1 MCERTC
7 ALLRLLAFLICF
19 PAMAVQALPPATPL
33 PGLPLSFESN
43 RGQAPAAYSYILHRG
58 GMQAMF
64 SQGGVDFRLP
74 GPRTGSNTVSTKATS
89 PLRFNLIGAS
99 PNTHPAGERPTRA
112 ESNYLLGADSSRWIA
127 HVPNY
132 SRVVYRGIY
141 PGVSLVFYGRDGEL
155 EQDFT
160 LAPLADPAVISFR
173 MAGAQRV
180 ELSPEGNLHIASAA
194 GSLVLRKPSA
204 YQEAGGK
211 AAHVDVSFLLAP
223 DGRVSFRV
231 GAYDR
236 SRPLVIDPVLT
247 FSTYLDGSTTDNIT
261 AVTTDGSGNIYLTG
275 FTTSTDFPTIKPLQP
290 APSGCASGGC
300 DFVFITK
307 LDPTGKTLI
316 YSTYLGG
323 GDQDFGGA
331 IAVDAQGDAI
341 VGGISSSLNF
351 PQAGSLPA
359 RSIRTNCYFLA
370 SLTPDGSAFNY
381 SGLIGGSQGQY
392 AANSGRVAVDA
403 AGNAYLAGIT
413 DDATFPITP
422 GTLAPTF
429 SGYPNSITFVMK
441 VAPSGQLLY
450 STVIPGNAAYTA
462 GDVFNNLFLPTAIS
476 VDASEQAIVAGS
488 GGVGLP
494 TTAGVVAP
502 NYPNATINVEDGE
515 AGFILQLNPTAS
527 GIDYATYIP
536 GTDLVGGMA
545 IDSKGNFYL
554 AGETAETNLPTSA
567 TAYQKTVTVGSEGEI
582 QSGYIIELNPQVT
595 SVLAA
600 TYLNGTNSSIN
611 QGTSLGAL
619 ALDSHNNVFVGGLTG
634 SADFPLQ
641 DPLTAEYEGSSVAA
655 AMVLAALPPDLSS
668 LSFGSYLSSADGIYP
683 GSLLAALTV
692 DASDNFIVAGTTYAN
707 DFPTT
712 AGSFQPSPPPPP
724 TPNTLNDHTFVAKIS
739 MSIPAPSVC
748 PSSWS
753 VNLGQVNALTTS
765 TVTLNITNCGNA
777 PLSINSITSSLA
789 TVTTAENCGAVAP
802 GAICP
807 ITLTFSPIDGT
818 GLSGTISLADNAAV
832 SPQVIT
838 MSGQGI
844 APKLNP
850 QFNPFPMG
858 HYLVGTQSPVYSLV
872 LGNQGNAPLTM
883 SSITITGNGFS
894 INQNGC
900 PGPVPSGSLCVVSLV
915 FAPTVPGA
923 ASGALTIASND
934 PIHPQFAIALS
945 GAGDSAY
952 DAPSISIVGPGNQ
965 VLQLTVSINNGP
977 VSLQVAGSNFYPA
990 SVVQFNGVP
999 QPTTFMTNSVIQV
1012 SLLASSLTALGEFP
1026 LTVVNPTPGGGA
1038 SPAVT
1043 MTTYQYLPLTTSA
1056 IASVPATK
1064 LIYAA
1069 IPSMSASNPNTVIP
1083 IDPSTG
1089 ATQTPIP
1096 VGNNPVLL
1104 AASSDGSYLFVANGG
1119 DSTVQRINLAT
1130 SRVEATFPFA
1140 PNVYCLQCEILT
1152 ATDLQTIPGAPQEVV
1167 LAQGHMAA
1175 LYNGSGL
1182 VNYVP
1187 STQILIAAPSF
1198 YSIAFAGN
1206 PLTLYAEPF
1215 TSVPN
1220 SFFNTA
1226 AITSSGL
1233 SYTPVSG
1240 SNSPPA
1246 GTGFQIVSDGTLLYT
1261 NTGQVWDPST
1271 QTQVGSFPIGDTYYD
1286 AGLVLDTGLGQIYAG
1301 GLGEPFVD
1309 LAITSYGVKSLAMQS
1324 TLGFPSINADELD
1337 SLIRWGNNGFAFF
1350 VPFVYSGAAGIYLTR
1365 SDGLTNQQLFNPVPS
1380 LISLSPTSANA
1391 GDPGVMLTVN
1401 GRNFLPASTVAWN
1414 GGALATTYISG
1425 AQLMASIPASDLATA
1440 GTADV
1445 TVTTPAPGGG
1455 TSSLQGFTVNP
1466 VAPAASLSG
1475 SSIEFGMVT
1484 QGTASAP
1491 QPVTLTNSGNAA
1503 LVISSIAAAGD
1514 FAETN
1519 NCGATLAISAAC
1531 QIQLVFTPTETGV
1544 LSGTLTFVDNAP
1556 GTPQTITLQGTGVAP
1571 VSLAPAAGSATT
1583 ATVSSGGTA
1592 NYNLSLTAA
1601 PVFAGKVTLSCS
1613 GAPQNGTCTVNPA
1626 TLTLAS
1632 GGSAKFSVAV
1642 TTGVSQSA
1650 ALHWIAGA
1658 RLAGLGIASLL
1669 LLPLLNRIRSAA
1681 RCFSLCVAI
1690 VCVAFA
1696 FSGCGGGSIT
1706 MPSNPAPL
1714 TTPAGTYQLTV
1725 TATAGTSQV
1734 KQSLTLTVQ

>member
-1 MCERTC
+1 MCKRKC

-19 PAMAVQALPPATPL
+19 PALVVHALPPATPL

-43 RGQAPAAYSYILHRG
+43 RGQAPAAYSYVLHRG
-58 GMQAMF
+58 DMQAMF
-64 SQGGVDFRLP
+64 SDGGVDFRLP
-74 GPRTGSNTVSTKATS
+74 GSRIGSNNVSTKVTG

-99 PNTHPAGERPTRA
+99 PNTHPAGELPNRA

-155 EQDFT
+155 EHDFT

-173 MAGAQRV
+173 MEGAQRV
-180 ELSPEGNLHIASAA
+180 ELSPEGNLHIASSA
-194 GSLVLRKPSA
+194 GALVLKKPTA
-204 YQEAGGK
+204 YQQAGGK
-211 AAHVDVSFLLAP
+211 LAAVDVSFLLAP

-231 GAYDR
+231 GSYDR

-261 AVTTDGSGNIYLTG
+261 AVTTDGGGNIYLTG
-275 FTTSTDFPTIKPLQP
+275 FTTSTDFPTVKPLQP
-290 APSGCASGGC
+290 ASGCGSDGC
-300 DFVFITK
+300 NYVFITK

-323 GDQDFGGA
+323 GFEDSGGA

-341 VGGISSSLNF
+341 VAGTSSSSNF

-359 RSIRTNCYFLA
+359 RPSRPDCYFLA

-381 SGLIGGSQGQY
+381 SGLIGGSQGAY
-392 AANSGRVAVDA
+392 APNDGRVAVDA
-403 AGNAYLAGIT
+403 AGNAYLAGVT
-413 DDATFPITP
+413 DDQTFPITP

-450 STVIPGNAAYTA
+450 STVIPGNAAYNPL
-462 GDVFNNLFLPTAIS
+462 DVFTNLFSVTGIS
-476 VDASEQAIVAGS
+476 IDASGQAIVAGS
-488 GGVGLP
+488 AGAGLP

-502 NYPNATINVEDGE
+502 NYPNPTDVESGE
-515 AGFILQLNPTAS
+515 AGFILQLNSTAS
-527 GIDYATYIP
+527 AINYATYIP

-554 AGETAETNLPTSA
+554 AGETSETNLPTSA
-567 TAYQKTVTVGSEGEI
+567 TAYQKTVTVGREGGI
-582 QSGYIIELNPQVT
+582 QSGYVIELNPQVT
-595 SVLAA
+595 SILAA

-611 QGTSLGAL
+611 GGTSLRAL

-641 DPLTAEYEGSSVAA
+641 DPLTAEYEISNTSA

-668 LSFGSYLSSADGIYP
+668 LSFGSYLSSADGIFP
-683 GSLLAALTV
+683 GSLFAALTV
-692 DASDNFIVAGTTYAN
+692 DANDNFIVAGTTYAN

-712 AGSFQPSPPPPP
+712 AGSFQTSPPPSP
-724 TPNTLNDHTFVAKIS
+724 TPNAGYDHTFVAKIN

-748 PSSWS
+748 PSSWN
-753 VNLGQVNALTTS
+753 VNLGQVNALTAA
-765 TVTLNITNCGNA
+765 TVTLNVTNCGNA

-789 TVTTAENCGAVAP
+789 TVTTAENCASIAP

-807 ITLTFSPIDGT
+807 IALTFNPIDSTASGGT
-818 GLSGTISLADNAAV
+818 LSLEDNAVV
-832 SPQVIT
+832 SPQVIA

-844 APKLNP
+844 APNLTTRS
-850 QFNPFPMG
+850 NPFPMG
-858 HYLVGTQSPVYSLV
+858 HYFVGTQSPVYPLI
-872 LGNQGNAPLTM
+872 LFNQGNAPLTM
-883 SSITITGNGFS
+883 SSFTITGNGFS

-900 PGPVPSGSLCVVSLV
+900 TAPVAGGSLCIVGLV
-915 FAPTVPGA
+915 FAPAVPGA
-923 ASGALTIASND
+923 AGGTLSIASND
-934 PIHPQFAIALS
+934 PVHPQFAIALS

-952 DAPSISIVGPGNQ
+952 DAPSISVVGPGNQ
-965 VLQLTVSINNGP
+965 VVQQTVPINNGP
-977 VSLQVAGSNFYPA
+977 VNLQIAGSNFYPA
-990 SVVQFNGVP
+990 SLVQFNGVP
-999 QPTTFMTNSVIQV
+999 QPTTFMTNNLIQV

-1026 LTVVNPTPGGGA
+1026 LTVVNPTPGGGV

-1056 IASVPATK
+1056 IVSVPATK

-1069 IPSMSASNPNTVIP
+1069 ILSTSTSNPNTVIP
-1083 IDPSTG
+1083 IDPTTG

-1104 AASSDGSYLFVANGG
+1104 AASSDGSYLFVANSG

-1130 SRVEATFPFA
+1130 NRVEGTYPFA
-1140 PNVYCLQCEILT
+1140 PNVYCPQCEILP
-1152 ATDLQTIPGAPQEVV
+1152 ATDLQTIPGVPLEAV

-1187 STQILIAAPSF
+1187 GTQILTAAPMF
-1198 YSIAFAGN
+1198 NSIAFAGN

-1215 TSVPN
+1215 TSVQN

-1240 SNSPPA
+1240 SNPGPPA

-1261 NTGQVWDPST
+1261 NTGQVWAPST
-1271 QTQVGSFPIGDTYYD
+1271 QTQVGSFPVDDTYDD
-1286 AGLVLDTGLGQIYAG
+1286 ASLVLDTGQGQLYAG
-1301 GLGEPFVD
+1301 GLAEPFVD
-1309 LAITSYGVKSLAMQS
+1309 LAITSYGVKSLAMQA
-1324 TLGFPSINADELD
+1324 TLAFPSINGDELY
-1337 SLIRWGNNGFAFF
+1337 SLTRWGNNGFAFV
-1350 VPFVYSGAAGIYLTR
+1350 VPFVYTGAGGVYLTR
-1365 SDGLTNQQLFNPVPS
+1365 SDGLTNQQLLNPVPS
-1380 LISLSPTSANA
+1380 LTSLSPTSANA
-1391 GDPGVMLTVN
+1391 GDPAVVLTVN
-1401 GRNFLPASTVAWN
+1401 GRDFLPASTVTWN
-1414 GGALATTYISG
+1414 GAALPTTYISG
-1425 AQLMASIPASDLATA
+1425 AQLRATIPASDLATA

-1445 TVTTPAPGGG
+1445 TVTTPTPGGG

-1466 VAPAASLSG
+1466 VAPVASLSG

-1503 LVISSIAAAGD
+1503 LAISSIAATGD
-1514 FAETN
+1514 FTETN
-1519 NCGATLAISAAC
+1519 NCGATLASSAAC
-1531 QIQLVFTPTETGV
+1531 QIQLVFTPTATGV
-1544 LSGTLTFVDNAP
+1544 RSGTLTFVDNAH
-1556 GTPQTITLQGTGVAP
+1556 GAPQIITLQGTGVAP
-1571 VSLAPAAGSATT
+1571 VDLAPAAGSAAT
-1583 ATVSSGGTA
+1583 ATVSSAGTA

-1601 PVFAGKVTLSCS
+1601 PGFAGKVTLSCS
-1613 GAPQNGTCTVNPA
+1613 GAPQNAICTVNPA
-1626 TLTLAS
+1626 TVTLAS
-1632 GGSAKFSVAV
+1632 AGSAKFSVTV

-1650 ALHWIAGA
+1650 ALPWTAGP
-1658 RLAGLGIASLL
+1658 RLAGLGIVSLL
-1669 LLPLLNRIRSAA
+1669 LLPLLNRIRTAA
-1681 RCFSLCVAI
+1681 RCFGLCVAI

-1696 FSGCGGGSIT
+1696 LSGCGGGSMT

-1714 TTPAGTYQLTV
+1714 ATPAGTYQLTV